1 LARFKKNYIDNMD
14 INVREKLIR
23 FLGYILASIFFL
35 GFIILY
41 VGLDGNLLF
50 VGIGI
55 LILLPFVI
63 WFLILN
69 LKEKKLNTEEK
80 AEIQK
85 LKKYGEKIIV
95 NLENVKINSNSWK
108 QEVRK
113 TSRYE
118 DEVSHVDINL
128 NSIEIKIPYRSEFIN
143 YSIHIN
149 METTKLK
156 MHFAIKR
163 ETILYVDLKD
173 KNKNYLDLEF
183 LN

>member
-1 LARFKKNYIDNMD
+1 MD
-14 INVREKLIR
+14 INLREKLNGIFGY
-23 FLGYILASIFFL
+23 FLAGIFFL

-41 VGLDGNLLF
+41 VGLDGNLIF
-50 VGIGI
+50 VGIGT
-55 LILLPFVI
+55 LILLPFLI
-63 WFLILN
+63 WFLIIKI
-69 LKEKKLNTEEK
+69 KEKKIDIEKK

-85 LKKYGEKIIV
+85 LKKYGEKVIV
-95 NLENVKINSNSWK
+95 NLENIKINSNSWK

-118 DEVSHVDINL
+118 DKVSYVDINYNL
-128 NSIEIKIPYRSEFIN
+128 IEMKIPYRNEFIN
-143 YSIHIN
+143 YSLHID

-156 MHFAIKR
+156 IHFAIKR

>member
-1 LARFKKNYIDNMD
+1 MD
-14 INVREKLIR
+14 INLREKLNGIFGY
-23 FLGYILASIFFL
+23 FLVGIFFL
-35 GFIILY
+35 GFIILN

-50 VGIGI
+50 VGIGTV
-55 LILLPFVI
+55 ILLPFIV

-69 LKEKKLNTEEK
+69 LKEKKLGTEKK

-95 NLENVKINSNSWK
+95 NLENIKINSNPWR
-108 QEVRK
+108 QEIRK

-118 DEVSHVDINL
+118 DKITQVDINYNL
-128 NSIEIKIPYRSEFIN
+128 IEMKIPYRSEFIN
-143 YSIHIN
+143 YSLHID

-163 ETILYVDLKD
+163 ETILYVNIKD

-183 LN
+183 LK

>member
-1 LARFKKNYIDNMD
+1 MD
-14 INVREKLIR
+14 LNFREKLNGI
-23 FLGYILASIFFL
+23 FGYILTGIFFI

-50 VGIGI
+50 VGIGT
-55 LILLPFVI
+55 LILFPFII
-63 WFLILN
+63 WFLVLN
-69 LKEKKLNTEEK
+69 LKEKKFNREK
-80 AEIQK
+80 KIEIQK

-95 NLENVKINSNSWK
+95 NLENIKINSNSWR

-113 TSRYE
+113 TSKYG
-118 DEVSHVDINL
+118 DKISHIDINYNL
-128 NSIEIKIPYRSEFIN
+128 IEMKIPYKNEFIN
-143 YSIHIN
+143 YSLHID
-149 METTKLK
+149 MDTTKLK
-156 MHFAIKR
+156 MHFAIKK

>member
-1 LARFKKNYIDNMD
+1 MD
-14 INVREKLIR
+14 INVREKLNGI
-23 FLGYILASIFFL
+23 FGCLFAGIFFL

-41 VGLDGNLLF
+41 VGIDGNLLF
-50 VGIGI
+50 VAIGTV
-55 LILLPFVI
+55 ILLPFLV
-63 WFLILN
+63 WFFLLN
-69 LKEKKLNTEEK
+69 LKEKKFDTEKK

-95 NLENVKINSNSWK
+95 NLENIKINSNSWR

-113 TSRYE
+113 TSKYE
-118 DEVSHVDINL
+118 DEVSHVDINYNL
-128 NSIEIKIPYRSEFIN
+128 IEMKVPYRSEFIN
-143 YSIHIN
+143 YNFHID
-149 METTKLK
+149 MDTTKLK